1 MNFARFN
8 DVDAIARGCMHMP
21 LPAWSRVAQR
31 DWIQNSLFFGSEA
44 LRVLS
49 LEAALDNLGI
59 AENGSWEVSVSPN
72 LKLNTMIRFKRCR
85 NSKTLP
91 ANRDQTV
98 FPKTEHGMRMCV

>member
-8 DVDAIARGCMHMP
+8 DVDA
-21 LPAWSRVAQR
+21 
-31 DWIQNSLFFGSEA
+31 IQNSLFFGSEA

-85 NSKTLP
+85 NSKIR
-91 ANRDQTV
+91 NRFQRIETRLFFQKPNMACACACD
-98 FPKTEHGMRMCV
+98 GCVARD